1 MATPSSLLKYR
12 QQERILLS
20 DVSHLVLD
28 EADTLL
34 DESFADAT
42 TSIVRA
48 IKLRSEKP
56 PKYPAKAE
64 HAQVTVVGAT
74 LSDHVIEAV
83 DKLVPVSFSLIPRG
97 PANCHCSLLSLSRYQ
112 NVKKVSSKHLHQ
124 VLPHVEQRFI
134 KIRQDEKAGT
144 VDPE

>member
-34 DESFADAT
+34 DESFVDAT

-48 IKLRSEKP
+48 IKLRAKKP
-56 PKYPAKAE
+56 PKFPDKAE
-64 HAQVTVVGAT
+64 DAQVTVVGAT
-74 LSDHVIEAV
+74 LSDHVIDAV
-83 DKLVPVSFSLIPRG
+83 EKLVPVSSCNPGQRNSCGASIVDTAQSNR
-97 PANCHCSLLSLSRYQ
+97 AINWR
-112 NVKKVSSKHLHQ
+112 VSS
-124 VLPHVEQRFI
+124 EQRI
-134 KIRQDEKAGT
+134 VLCREVVVLEALT
-144 VDPE
+144 M

>member
-1 MATPSSLLKYR
+1 MKTFRRSPSVCVERYHFRSFMRNCLLQKFIREALLKPVDVLVATPSSLLKYR

-34 DESFADAT
+34 DRSFLDAT
-42 TSIVRA
+42 ASIIRA
-48 IKLRSEKP
+48 IKLRTQKP

-64 HAQVTVVGAT
+64 NAQVTVVGAT

-83 DKLVPVSFSLIPRG
+83 EKLVPVSSL
-97 PANCHCSLLSLSRYQ
+97 
-112 NVKKVSSKHLHQ
+112 
-124 VLPHVEQRFI
+124 
-134 KIRQDEKAGT
+134 
-144 VDPE
+144 DPGVGVM